1 MNKTKQRVLLGMSGG
16 VDSSVAGYLLREQGY
31 DVIGVTMKVWPQ
43 DCITRAEDKCCG
55 PQAVADARGVAH
67 ALGIPHYVVDEADQ
81 FERLVIDYF
90 ANEYQAGRTPN
101 PCVMCNEKLKFGNL
115 WSKAK
120 ALGCDYIATGH
131 YAIIEHGAGTP
142 SSRRGDGATAPY
154 AVLRKGVDPRK
165 DQSYF
170 LFSLR
175 QPQLRRALTPLGTMT
190 KAQIREIAHSLG
202 LKVADKIDSQEI
214 CFVPGNDYKAFLRS
228 HLGEGEFHRGEI
240 YDVDG
245 NFVAEHG
252 GIELFTIG
260 QRKGLP
266 GGSLRPRYVV
276 DLDPETN
283 RVIVG
288 GTEDLVCDEF
298 EIDRVNWHP
307 VAGIDE
313 SHARGTASASPLAEG
328 ERTEVRGLRSEE
340 RETIEPSPYPL
351 PWKGKGDQ
359 TSLNGASRLAS
370 SFEATVK
377 IRYSHPGTPAT
388 VTPLENNRARVCL
401 HEPQRSVTPGQA
413 AVIYDG
419 DVVTGGGWICR
430 PASTRHPEA
439 RKLSR
444 SKDPAIIPL
453 AS

>member
-1 MNKTKQRVLLGMSGG
+1 MNQNNKPRVLLGMSGG

-31 DVIGVTMKVWPQ
+31 EVIGVTMKVWPQ
-43 DCITRAEDKCCG
+43 DCISRAEDKCCG

-67 ALGIPHYVVDEADQ
+67 ALGIPHYVVDEADR

-90 ANEYQAGRTPN
+90 SSEYQAGRTPN

-115 WSKAK
+115 WSKAA

-131 YAIIEHGAGTP
+131 YAIIEHSAAG
-142 SSRRGDGATAPY
+142 SDGLSC

-175 QPQLRRALTPLGTMT
+175 QPQLLRALTPLGKMS
-190 KAQIREIAHSLG
+190 KPQIREIAHSLG
-202 LKVADKIDSQEI
+202 LKVADKVDSQEI
-214 CFVPGNDYKAFLRS
+214 CFVPGNDYKAFLHS
-228 HLGEGEFHRGEI
+228 HLGEMEFHRGEI

-245 NFVAEHG
+245 NFIAEHD

-266 GGSLRPRYVV
+266 GGSQRPRYVV

-288 GTEDLVCDEF
+288 DAEDLVCDEF

-307 VAGIDE
+307 IAGVNAPGY
-313 SHARGTASASPLAEG
+313 S
-328 ERTEVRGLRSEE
+328 SE
-340 RETIEPSPYPL
+340 I
-351 PWKGKGDQ
+351 
-359 TSLNGASRLAS
+359 
-370 SFEATVK
+370 EATVK
-377 IRYSHPGTPAT
+377 IRYSHPGAAAT
-388 VTPLENNRARVCL
+388 LTPLENGHAHIRL
-401 HEPQRSVTPGQA
+401 HEPQRAVTPGQA
-413 AVIYDG
+413 AVFYED
-419 DVVTGGGWICR
+419 DLVLGGGWICR
-430 PASTRHPEA
+430 ANPARRYEA
-439 RKLSR
+439 
-444 SKDPAIIPL
+444 ATL
-453 AS
+453 A

>member
-31 DVIGVTMKVWPQ
+31 EVIGVTMKVWPQ
-43 DCITRAEDKCCG
+43 DCISRAEDKCCG

-81 FERLVIDYF
+81 FERVVIDYF
-90 ANEYQAGRTPN
+90 ASEYQAGRTPN

-115 WSKAK
+115 WSKAR

-131 YAIIEHGAGTP
+131 YAIIEHVVAGGVDP
-142 SSRRGDGATAPY
+142 GCVDSRAASESAGVSAPGY
-154 AVLRKGVDPRK
+154 SILRKGVDPRK

-190 KAQIREIAHSLG
+190 KPQIREIANSLG

-228 HLGEGEFHRGEI
+228 HLGENEFHRGEI

-245 NFVAEHG
+245 NFIGEHD

-266 GGSLRPRYVV
+266 GGSPRPRYVV
-276 DLDPETN
+276 DLDPATN
-283 RVIVG
+283 RVVVG
-288 GTEDLVCDEF
+288 DADDLVCDEF
-298 EIDRVNWHP
+298 EIDRVNWHA
-307 VAGIDE
+307 VAGGVDPG
-313 SHARGTASASPLAEG
+313 SLGADRVAGVTAPGYNEQ
-328 ERTEVRGLRSEE
+328 
-340 RETIEPSPYPL
+340 I
-351 PWKGKGDQ
+351 
-359 TSLNGASRLAS
+359 
-370 SFEATVK
+370 EATVK
-377 IRYSHPGTPAT
+377 IRYNHPGTVAT
-388 VTPLENNRARVCL
+388 ITPLENDRAHVRL
-401 HEPQRSVTPGQA
+401 RDPQRAVTPGQA
-413 AVIYDG
+413 AVIYDA
-419 DVVTGGGWICR
+419 DIVLGGGWICR
-430 PASTRHPEA
+430 REA
-439 RKLSR
+439 LVT
-444 SKDPAIIPL
+444 A
-453 AS
+453 

>member
-1 MNKTKQRVLLGMSGG
+1 MNKNKQRVLLGMSGG
-16 VDSSVAGYLLREQGY
+16 VDSSVAGYLLREQGCE
-31 DVIGVTMKVWPQ
+31 VIGVTMKVWPQ
-43 DCITRAEDKCCG
+43 DCISRAEDKCCG

-81 FERLVIDYF
+81 FERVVIDYF
-90 ANEYQAGRTPN
+90 ASEYQAGRTPN

-115 WSKAK
+115 WSKAA

-131 YAIIEHGAGTP
+131 YAIVEHGAGTP
-142 SSRRGDGATAPY
+142 SSRRGDGAASSY

-175 QPQLRRALTPLGTMT
+175 QPQLRRALTPLGKMT
-190 KAQIREIAHSLG
+190 KPQIREIAHSLG

-228 HLGEGEFHRGEI
+228 HLGESDFHRGAI

-245 NFVAEHG
+245 NFVGDHD

-266 GGSLRPRYVV
+266 GGSPRPRYVV
-276 DLDPETN
+276 DLDPATN

-288 GTEDLVCDEF
+288 DADDLVCEEF
-298 EIDRVNWHP
+298 QIDRVNWHP
-307 VAGIDE
+307 
-313 SHARGTASASPLAEG
+313 ASCDIASSVNG
-328 ERTEVRGLRSEE
+328 
-340 RETIEPSPYPL
+340 
-351 PWKGKGDQ
+351 
-359 TSLNGASRLAS
+359 GASSREAS
-370 SFEATVK
+370 VARATPSTAFEATVK
-377 IRYSHPGTPAT
+377 IRYNHPGTPAT
-388 VTPLENNRARVCL
+388 VTPLENDRAHVRL
-401 HEPQRSVTPGQA
+401 HEPQRAVTPGQA

-419 DVVTGGGWICR
+419 DIVLGGGWICR
-430 PASTRHPEA
+430 KAACHPEP
-439 RKLSR
+439 RKLSG
-444 SKDPAIIPL
+444 SKEPAAIT
-453 AS
+453 

>member
-1 MNKTKQRVLLGMSGG
+1 MNRNGQRVLLGMSGG

-31 DVIGVTMKVWPQ
+31 EVIGVTMKVWPQ
-43 DCITRAEDKCCG
+43 DCISRAEDKCCG

-81 FERLVIDYF
+81 FERVVIDYF
-90 ANEYQAGRTPN
+90 ASEYQAGRTPN

-115 WSKAK
+115 WSKAR

-131 YAIIEHGAGTP
+131 YAIIEHGVGTP
-142 SSRRGDGATAPY
+142 SSRRSDGAMAPY

-190 KAQIREIAHSLG
+190 KPKIREIAHSLG

-228 HLGEGEFHRGEI
+228 HLGENEFQRGEI

-245 NFVAEHG
+245 NLVGEHD
-252 GIELFTIG
+252 GIEMFTIG

-266 GGSLRPRYVV
+266 GGSPRPRYVV
-276 DLDPETN
+276 DLDPATN

-288 GTEDLVCDEF
+288 DADDLLCEEF

-307 VAGIDE
+307 AAGVGDPDYNGVAAGVD
-313 SHARGTASASPLAEG
+313 RG
-328 ERTEVRGLRSEE
+328 
-340 RETIEPSPYPL
+340 
-351 PWKGKGDQ
+351 
-359 TSLNGASRLAS
+359 
-370 SFEATVK
+370 SFEALVK
-377 IRYSHPGTPAT
+377 IRYNHPGTVAT
-388 VTPLENNRARVCL
+388 VMPLENDRAHVRL
-401 HEPQRSVTPGQA
+401 HDPQRAVTPGQA

-419 DVVTGGGWICR
+419 DVVLGGGWICR
-430 PASTRHPEA
+430 REALVPA
-439 RKLSR
+439 
-444 SKDPAIIPL
+444 
-453 AS
+453 

>member
-1 MNKTKQRVLLGMSGG
+1 MNRNGQRVLLGMSGG

-31 DVIGVTMKVWPQ
+31 DVVGVTMKVWPQ
-43 DCITRAEDKCCG
+43 DCISRAEDKCCG
-55 PQAVADARGVAH
+55 PQAITDARGVAH

-81 FERLVIDYF
+81 FERVVIDYF
-90 ANEYQAGRTPN
+90 ASEYQAGRTPN

-115 WSKAK
+115 WGKAR

-131 YAIIEHGAGTP
+131 YAIIEHRAGTP
-142 SSRRGDGATAPY
+142 SSRRGDGAKAPY

-175 QPQLRRALTPLGTMT
+175 QPQLRHALTPLGTMT
-190 KAQIREIAHSLG
+190 KPQIREIAHSLG

-228 HLGEGEFHRGEI
+228 HLGENEFQRGEI

-245 NFVAEHG
+245 NLVGEHD
-252 GIELFTIG
+252 GIEMFTIG

-266 GGSLRPRYVV
+266 GGSPRPRYVV
-276 DLDPETN
+276 DLDPATN

-288 GTEDLVCDEF
+288 DADDLVCEEF

-307 VAGIDE
+307 AAVVSDPDYNSVAAGVD
-313 SHARGTASASPLAEG
+313 RG
-328 ERTEVRGLRSEE
+328 
-340 RETIEPSPYPL
+340 
-351 PWKGKGDQ
+351 
-359 TSLNGASRLAS
+359 
-370 SFEATVK
+370 SFEALVK
-377 IRYSHPGTPAT
+377 IRYNHPGTVAT
-388 VTPLENNRARVCL
+388 VMPLENDRAHVRL
-401 HEPQRSVTPGQA
+401 HDAQRAVTPGQA

-419 DVVTGGGWICR
+419 DVVLGGGWICR
-430 PASTRHPEA
+430 REALVPA
-439 RKLSR
+439 
-444 SKDPAIIPL
+444 
-453 AS
+453 

>member
-1 MNKTKQRVLLGMSGG
+1 MNRNKQRVLLGMSGG

-43 DCITRAEDKCCG
+43 DCISRAEDKCCG
-55 PQAVADARGVAH
+55 PQAIADARGVAH

-81 FERLVIDYF
+81 FERVVIDYF
-90 ANEYQAGRTPN
+90 ASEYQAGRTPN

-115 WSKAK
+115 WGKAA

-142 SSRRGDGATAPY
+142 SSRRGDSAAIPDARGESAGVDPGYSY
-154 AVLRKGVDPRK
+154 AILRKGIDPRK

-190 KAQIREIAHSLG
+190 KPEIRKIAHSLG

-228 HLGEGEFHRGEI
+228 HLGDNEFHRGEI

-245 NFVAEHG
+245 NFVGEHD

-266 GGSLRPRYVV
+266 GGSPRPRYVA

-288 GTEDLVCDEF
+288 DAEHLVCDEF
-298 EIDRVNWHP
+298 VIDRVNWHP
-307 VAGIDE
+307 VAGIGL
-313 SHARGTASASPLAEG
+313 SAVASAKADDP
-328 ERTEVRGLRSEE
+328 RV
-340 RETIEPSPYPL
+340 
-351 PWKGKGDQ
+351 
-359 TSLNGASRLAS
+359 

-377 IRYSHPGTPAT
+377 IRYNHPGTVAT
-388 VTPLENNRARVCL
+388 VTPLEHDRARVRL
-401 HEPQRSVTPGQA
+401 HEPQRAVTPGQA
-413 AVIYDG
+413 AVIYND
-419 DVVTGGGWICR
+419 DIVLGGGWICR
-430 PASTRHPEA
+430 RAFCHAERSGAE
-439 RKLSR
+439 SR
-444 SKDPAIIPL
+444 DL
-453 AS
+453 ATLP

>member
-1 MNKTKQRVLLGMSGG
+1 MNATKQRVLLGMSGG

-31 DVIGVTMKVWPQ
+31 DVVGVTMKVWPQ
-43 DCITRAEDKCCG
+43 DCISRAEDKCCG

-90 ANEYQAGRTPN
+90 ASEYQAGRTPN

-131 YAIIEHGAGTP
+131 YAIIEHVVAGN
-142 SSRRGDGATAPY
+142 GDPGSVPTSIASESAGVTDPGYSY
-154 AVLRKGVDPRK
+154 AVLRKSVDRRK

-170 LFSLR
+170 LFSLH
-175 QPQLRRALTPLGTMT
+175 QSQLRRALTPLGRMT
-190 KAQIREIAHSLG
+190 KPQIREIARSLA

-214 CFVPGNDYKAFLRS
+214 CFVPGNDYKTFLRS
-228 HLGEGEFHRGEI
+228 HLGGLEFHRGEI
-240 YDVDG
+240 YDVAG
-245 NFVAEHG
+245 NFVGEHD

-266 GGSLRPRYVV
+266 GGSVRPRYVV

-288 GTEDLVCDEF
+288 DADDLIVDEF

-307 VAGIDE
+307 A
-313 SHARGTASASPLAEG
+313 AWNAYAASPLDEG
-328 ERTEVRGLRSEE
+328 ERTEVRGVALEDDKS
-340 RETIEPSPYPL
+340 IEPSPFPL
-351 PWKGKGDQ
+351 PWEGRGEQ
-359 TSLNGASRLAS
+359 RLTHRERNPRSA
-370 SFEATVK
+370 FEATVK
-377 IRYSHPGTPAT
+377 IRYSHPGTIAT
-388 VTPLENNRARVCL
+388 VTCLENQRARIHL
-401 HEPQRSVTPGQA
+401 PEPQRAVTPGQA
-413 AVIYDG
+413 AVIYND
-419 DVVTGGGWICR
+419 DVVLGGGWICR
-430 PASTRHPEA
+430 REA
-439 RKLSR
+439 
-444 SKDPAIIPL
+444 PVA
-453 AS
+453 A